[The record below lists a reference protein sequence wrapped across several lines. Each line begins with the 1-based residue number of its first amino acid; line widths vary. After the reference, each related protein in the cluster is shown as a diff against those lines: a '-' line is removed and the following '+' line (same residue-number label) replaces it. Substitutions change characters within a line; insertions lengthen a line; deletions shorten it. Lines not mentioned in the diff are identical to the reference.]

1 MTSSS
6 HVRPRRWPA
15 VVVAWLVTFVTFTAL
30 ALAFDA
36 NGSPYSG
43 WVRTFGIV
51 SFATVP
57 IAIAAG
63 VVRPRVTGRR
73 LGVVI
78 VGLAIASGALAFTVL
93 QYGDAQSTSTWPR
106 ALAWIGLAALLGSG
120 AALALPAPHSDGSI
134 RELSAKRLM

>member
-1 MTSSS
+1 
-6 HVRPRRWPA
+6 
-15 VVVAWLVTFVTFTAL
+15 VTFTAL

-36 NGSPYSG
+36 NGSPYNG
-43 WVRTFGIV
+43 WVRTFGIL

-73 LGVVI
+73 LGVVLA
-78 VGLAIASGALAFTVL
+78 GLAIASAALAFTVL
-93 QYGDAQSTSTWPR
+93 QYGDAQSTSAWPR

-120 AALALPAPHSDGSI
+120 AALALPTRRAGRSI
-134 RELSAKRLM
+134 E